1 LRLRFGWPEE
11 RVGCPA
17 FVQHLSSFCP
27 GFVQLL
33 SSLSSPSGVPM
44 EDKFRDVLNGIDPKQ
59 GRSRLELYGEFVD
72 ELRRQ
77 GFTCREI
84 AALLLE
90 KFQFKTSKS
99 AVNNFVRVRTRR
111 QRNAAR
117 QISRPGAIPPPIV
130 AKRAGLHSGPGPSE
144 NELRQ
149 RIAAM
154 KARKP
159 ATTSSDNDFYFDP
172 SEPLRL
178 IDPRKRDS
186 ND

>member
-1 LRLRFGWPEE
+1 
-11 RVGCPA
+11 
-17 FVQHLSSFCP
+17 
-27 GFVQLL
+27 
-33 SSLSSPSGVPM
+33 M
-44 EDKFRDVLNGIDPKQ
+44 EDKFQDVLNSIDAKQ
-59 GRSRLELYGEFVD
+59 GRSRLEPYGEFVD

-90 KFQFKTSKS
+90 KFQFQTSKS
-99 AVNNFVRVRTRR
+99 AVNNFVRARTRR

-117 QISRPGAIPPPIV
+117 QISRHVAIPPPIV
-130 AKRAGLHSGPGPSE
+130 AKRAGLHSGPGPSDDE
-144 NELRQ
+144 VQQ

-159 ATTSSDNDFYFDP
+159 ATMSSDNDFYFDP
-172 SEPLRL
+172 TEPLRL
-178 IDPRKRDS
+178 IDPGKRDS